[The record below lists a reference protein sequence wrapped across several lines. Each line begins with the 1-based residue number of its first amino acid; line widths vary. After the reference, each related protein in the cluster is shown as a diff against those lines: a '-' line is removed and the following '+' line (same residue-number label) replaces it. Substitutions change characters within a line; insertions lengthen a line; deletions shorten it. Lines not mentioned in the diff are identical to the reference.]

1 MEEPMKLALNT
12 TKSRIIALIIAVFVI
27 MVIVVAVGWS
37 SYSPSATSILQ
48 GNGYTQVS
56 LPSSD
61 FSQISQYA
69 TSYAVGTNTD
79 GDLQVVIVL
88 KSQDTAEGNLVVSIA
103 NSDGLTATENGDVLT
118 ITGTTSQWE
127 SLNSGSGL

>member
-69 TSYAVGTNTD
+69 TSYAVGTNSD

-88 KSQDTAEGNLVVSIA
+88 KSQDTAEGNLVASIA

>member
-69 TSYAVGTNTD
+69 TSYAVGTNSD

-88 KSQDTAEGNLVVSIA
+88 KSGDAGEGNLVVSIA

>member
-12 TKSRIIALIIAVFVI
+12 TKSRIIALVIAVFVI

-69 TSYAVGTNTD
+69 TSYAVGTNSD

-88 KSQDTAEGNLVVSIA
+88 KSQDTAEGNLVASIA